1 MKKQTLLSLIIAIA
15 ITMTLNAQTIA
26 LHSSTGV
33 QIFKGNTALVDA
45 YTASQ
50 SGDTLYLSGHSFTPP
65 NPFDK
70 QLMIFGAGH
79 YVDSTLAT
87 GKTFING
94 NVLLSENADQFYI
107 EGVEITGGFEIAN
120 NHSVNYVTIKRCKIN
135 GLFRVPGNMS
145 TPSTNLSLIGNVFV
159 NAVYLYNAQ
168 NVILS
173 NSIVQG
179 NVAYNSGCLI
189 TNNIIL
195 FGPAYALHDISNSQ
209 INNNIFIGTG
219 LSNGVGNTYTNNLIV
234 DATPIYGTSPT
245 AIGNYVGVA
254 QADIFVN
261 QTGNAF
267 NYAHDYHLQSPA
279 SYLGTD
285 GTEVGIYGGLF
296 PYKEGAVPLNPH
308 IQLKNIAPTTDANG
322 DLQIQIQVEAQND

>member
-15 ITMTLNAQTIA
+15 TMTLNAQTIA

-50 SGDTLYLSGHSFTPP
+50 GGDTLYLSGHTFTPP

-94 NVLLSENADQFYI
+94 NVKLSENADLFYI
-107 EGVEITGGFEIAN
+107 EGVEITGGFEIIN

-135 GLFRVPGNMS
+135 GLFRVRGNMS

-159 NAVYLYNAQ
+159 NAVYLNNAQ

-173 NSIVQG
+173 NSIVQL

-234 DATPIYGTSPT
+234 DDTPAYGTSPT

-285 GTEVGIYGGLF
+285 GTEVGIYGGTF